1 MIQISLQNYTSQK
14 YSLKVQTLK
23 AVAFQSEK
31 QDFHRFTVFFSPAC
45 VITTVTLILSVLTQC
60 RAYLIVT
67 MIIIAKIPVRAGD
80 INMHHAHREQ
90 SQIPTV
96 IFIVISY

>member
-1 MIQISLQNYTSQK
+1 M
-14 YSLKVQTLK
+14 QTLK

-31 QDFHRFTVFFSPAC
+31 QDFHSFTVFFSPAC
-45 VITTVTLILSVLTQC
+45 VIITVTLILSVLTQC

-80 INMHHAHREQ
+80 INMYHAHREQ